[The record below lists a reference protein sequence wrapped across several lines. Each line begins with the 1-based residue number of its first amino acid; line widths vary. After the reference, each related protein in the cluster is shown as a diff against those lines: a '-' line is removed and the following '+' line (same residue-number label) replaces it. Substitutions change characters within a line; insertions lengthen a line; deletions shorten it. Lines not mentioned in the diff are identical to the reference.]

1 MCLVKSFLL
10 LLLSRALFTWPCH
23 SPSSELL
30 FTLSTR
36 CRKNHGLAYMSSV
49 NSRTQLV
56 WSDRLFVKKLDANS
70 NASADTLHTHAGLYD
85 DQLQVLADYV
95 QTLGPPDLFEA
106 DRETLQT
113 LRTKHVT
120 VMNILGHMLATP
132 ELDD

>member
-1 MCLVKSFLL
+1 
-10 LLLSRALFTWPCH
+10 
-23 SPSSELL
+23 
-30 FTLSTR
+30 
-36 CRKNHGLAYMSSV
+36 
-49 NSRTQLV
+49 LV

-132 ELDD
+132 ELDDLATKGMFG